1 MLICL
6 VIPHFD
12 HLEQLRRILPM
23 LVAEGFPLVVVDDGS
38 PEHSFKGLKL
48 LLEETAP
55 RSILVRHD
63 ENLGKGGAVM
73 TGLAKAQ
80 EAGFTHALQ
89 IDADGQHD
97 IKGIKTLAAQ
107 AELYPGSLI
116 CGKPVFDASI
126 SRLRYYSRYITL
138 YLVWLETLSREIH
151 DALCGLRLY
160 PLAETTVL
168 VKRGGIGTRMAFDPE
183 ILVRA
188 VWAGIPLK
196 YVPVNVIY
204 PEDGK
209 SHFHYLRDNLGIA
222 WMHIRLVAGM
232 LIRFPR
238 LIRQNRSRSSGL
250 TGK

>member
-1 MLICL
+1 MLL
-6 VIPHFD
+6 
-12 HLEQLRRILPM
+12 
-23 LVAEGFPLVVVDDGS
+23 AEGFPLVVVDDCS
-38 PEHSFKGLKL
+38 PEDSFEGLKS

-97 IKGIKTLAAQ
+97 IKGIKILAAQ
-107 AELYPGSLI
+107 AERYPASLI

-160 PLAETTVL
+160 PLAETTAL
-168 VKRGGIGTRMAFDPE
+168 VRRGGIGTRMAFDPE

-188 VWAGIPLK
+188 VWAGIPLR

-232 LIRFPR
+232 LIRFPM

-250 TGK
+250 TDK

>member
-6 VIPHFD
+6 VIPYFD
-12 HLEQLRRILPM
+12 HLEQFQKILPG
-23 LVAEGFPLVVVDDGS
+23 LVAEGFPIVVVDDAS
-38 PEHSFKGLKL
+38 PKYSFEGLKL

-55 RSILVRHD
+55 QAILVRHD
-63 ENLGKGGAVM
+63 ENQGKGGAVM

-80 EAGFTHALQ
+80 ETGFTHALQ

-97 IKGIKTLAAQ
+97 ISSIKMLAMQ
-107 AELYPGSLI
+107 AELCPGSLI
-116 CGKPVFDASI
+116 CGEPVFDSSI
-126 SRLRYYSRYITL
+126 SRMRYYSRYITL
-138 YLVWLETLSREIH
+138 YLVWLETLSKEIH

-160 PLAETTVL
+160 PLTETMAL
-168 VKRGGIGTRMAFDPE
+168 INRGGIGTRMAFDPE

-196 YVPVNVIY
+196 YVLVKVIY

-222 WMHIRLVAGM
+222 WMHIRLIAGM
-232 LIRFPR
+232 LIRFPK
-238 LIRQNRSRSSGL
+238 LIRQNRSRSSGP
-250 TGK
+250 KYQ

>member
-6 VIPHFD
+6 VIPHYD
-12 HLEQLRRILPM
+12 HLEQLRTFLPK
-23 LVAEGFPLVVVDDGS
+23 LVAEGIPLVVVDDAS
-38 PEHSFKGLKL
+38 PQHSFEGLKQ
-48 LLEETAP
+48 LLEQAAP

-63 ENLGKGGAVM
+63 ENQGKGGAVM

-80 EAGFTHALQ
+80 EAGYTHALQ

-97 IKGIKTLAAQ
+97 TKSIEVLVAQ
-107 AELYPGSLI
+107 GKKYPDSLI
-116 CGKPVFDASI
+116 CGKPVFDSSI
-126 SRLRYYSRYITL
+126 SGLRYYSRYITL
-138 YLVWLETLSREIH
+138 YLVWLETISSEIQ

-160 PLAETTVL
+160 PLAETMGFVN
-168 VKRGGIGTRMAFDPE
+168 RGGIGTRMAFDPE

-196 YVPVNVIY
+196 YVPVNVVY

-222 WMHIRLVAGM
+222 WMHIRLIAGM
-232 LIRFPR
+232 FIRFPK
-238 LIRQNRSRSSGL
+238 LIRQNRSRSNRSKL
-250 TGK
+250 K